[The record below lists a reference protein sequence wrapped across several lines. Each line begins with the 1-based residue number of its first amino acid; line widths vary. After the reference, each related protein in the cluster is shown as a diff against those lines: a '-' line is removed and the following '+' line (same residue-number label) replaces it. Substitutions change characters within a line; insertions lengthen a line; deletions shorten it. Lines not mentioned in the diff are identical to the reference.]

1 MSKKEVIQM
10 GQEIEQQQFSNPK
23 LKEVLPWKNRWWLL
37 SQSPPWRHSQCLS
50 RPSLRPAL
58 ARPASVR
65 ETTVDTQLTPMP
77 FLWSGRR
84 ADAWFPMEMLGLYT
98 LSGKG
103 YPSWGPGNNCGTSCA
118 NGFNGG
124 SCSSGTNCGLN
135 SCTGGN
141 CLTSGNV
148 SMIPGAACG
157 SFISAR

>member
-1 MSKKEVIQM
+1 MKKQM
-10 GQEIEQQQFSNPK
+10 MAVLAFS
-23 LKEVLPWKNRWWLL
+23 
-37 SQSPPWRHSQCLS
+37 
-50 RPSLRPAL
+50 AMM
-58 ARPASVR
+58 
-65 ETTVDTQLTPMP
+65 TLTMP
-77 FLWSGRR
+77 FASFAASRSCQTGFRLGNNCGYTTGTNAFSMVRTQSGCVISNVN
-84 ADAWFPMEMLGLYT
+84 DIGLYT

-103 YPSWGPGNNCGTSCA
+103 YPSWGTGNNCGTSCA

-148 SMIPGAACG
+148 SMIPGASCG

>member
-1 MSKKEVIQM
+1 MKKQM
-10 GQEIEQQQFSNPK
+10 MT
-23 LKEVLPWKNRWWLL
+23 
-37 SQSPPWRHSQCLS
+37 
-50 RPSLRPAL
+50 AL
-58 ARPASVR
+58 AVSAMM
-65 ETTVDTQLTPMP
+65 TLAMP
-77 FLWSGRR
+77 FASFAASRSCQTGFCPGNNCGYTTDTNAFSMVRTQGGCVISNGN
-84 ADAWFPMEMLGLYT
+84 AIGLYT

-103 YPSWGPGNNCGTSCA
+103 YPSWGTGNNCGTSCA

-148 SMIPGAACG
+148 SMIPGASCG